1 MPFYLLNMRQEVVV
15 LQHTISRHG
24 SSTQCP
30 MKTIQRD
37 LRKHFQQTINQL
49 RQDLSSFPEFALRR
63 QTLERRQ
70 LVYAISI
77 GREVGQK
84 KQIHVKRIGRCR
96 LFKRRCPTIV
106 QILTSASYFSPT
118 SVIRLFSIRQISVQQ
133 SFYHHC
139 IIIT

>member
-37 LRKHFQQTINQL
+37 LRKPFQQTINQL

-84 KQIHVKRIGRCR
+84 NKS
-96 LFKRRCPTIV
+96 
-106 QILTSASYFSPT
+106 TSKELADVGFLRGDVLPLYKSSRAPPNFSPT

-133 SFYHHC
+133 SLYHHC